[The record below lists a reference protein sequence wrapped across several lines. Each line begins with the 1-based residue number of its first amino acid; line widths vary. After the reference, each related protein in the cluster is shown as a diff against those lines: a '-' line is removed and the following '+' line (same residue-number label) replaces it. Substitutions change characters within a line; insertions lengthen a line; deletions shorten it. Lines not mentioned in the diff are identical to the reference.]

1 MARHG
6 GRQWRTLRLR
16 ILQRDNHR
24 CQINHRGCT
33 LIADQVDHII
43 PLVDGGAKYDPSNL
57 RAACTHCNASLGAS
71 MGNARRNEPRTLRWR

>member
-24 CQINHRGCT
+24 CQINARGCT
-33 LIADQVDHII
+33 LHADQVDHII
-43 PLVDGGAKYDPSNL
+43 ALVDGGPKYDPANL
-57 RAACTHCNASLGAS
+57 RAACGHCNSSLGAS
-71 MGNARRNEPRTLRWR
+71 LGNTRRTRRVSRAW